1 MTLSQPNLIKEAD
14 ALKGLVRSLPSRKV
28 RIMSEINETTQEIEL
43 TDLHPDHEKHLC
55 HITSLR
61 NMKTVGELAKDAKYV
76 CIVCGRAAKSHLNL
90 CEPGKI

>member
-1 MTLSQPNLIKEAD
+1 
-14 ALKGLVRSLPSRKV
+14 
-28 RIMSEINETTQEIEL
+28 MSENYEPNQEIEL

-61 NMKTVGELAKDAKYV
+61 NMKTVGQLAKDAKYV